1 MIIGDI
7 DQGEGDMMT
16 TVGTGVVVDVVDMVE
31 DMVDNIGDKLL
42 FQEILEF

>member
-16 TVGTGVVVDVVDMVE
+16 TVGTGEEVDAVDMV
-31 DMVDNIGDKLL
+31 DMVDIGDKLL
-42 FQEILEF
+42 FLEISEF